1 MTPISVS
8 MCILY
13 MHVVVELT
21 VDCNIQRKQ
30 KGKNKLYKNTI
41 KILGVAY
48 TDQQSDDHR
57 Q

>member
-1 MTPISVS
+1 

-30 KGKNKLYKNTI
+30 KGKNKLYMNTI
-41 KILGVAY
+41 KIWGVAY
-48 TDQQSDDHR
+48 TDQQLDDHW